1 MIVFRIKEIRKKHNI
16 SAYKLSKITNISSSY
31 LSDLENNKFFNPT
44 LETLNKIANALDVN
58 IKELFYTTLDIDDL
72 KEEMYR
78 RIDEF
83 GLNSKEVLEVSQVI
97 DLLIVIKMKEEQN
110 WFFFQKLQLKIIIII
125 L

>member
-1 MIVFRIKEIRKKHNI
+1 MIVFRIKQIRESQNI
-16 SAYKLSKITNISSSY
+16 SAYKLSKITNISRSY
-31 LSDLENNKFFNPT
+31 LSKLENNIFFNPT
-44 LETLNKIANALDVN
+44 FETLNKIANALDVN

-110 WFFFQKLQLKIIIII
+110 
-125 L
+125 

>member
-1 MIVFRIKEIRKKHNI
+1 MIVFRIKKIRESKNI
-16 SAYKLSKITNISSSY
+16 SAYKLSKIINVTSSY
-31 LSDLENNKFFNPT
+31 LSKLENNKFFNPT

-110 WFFFQKLQLKIIIII
+110 
-125 L
+125 